1 MKGEGEKEKRKTH
14 SDLRSIV
21 KLVMVI
27 LRRQSVPF
35 FSRKSPVIPL
45 FSDKLE
51 KDHDTGERMKMS
63 LDGKGGKGGKR
74 GRCGNNE
81 KVLGEELAIVRVFTV
96 VRRGL
101 WRMRIEENK

>member
-21 KLVMVI
+21 KLAMVI

-35 FSRKSPVIPL
+35 FSQKSPVIPL

-51 KDHDTGERMKMS
+51 KDHDTGERMKM
-63 LDGKGGKGGKR
+63 
-74 GRCGNNE
+74 
-81 KVLGEELAIVRVFTV
+81 
-96 VRRGL
+96 
-101 WRMRIEENK
+101 